1 MTSMTDIGTA
11 LNAPRTDLP
20 PSDEAA
26 RLLELGEGVLEHWVR
41 AHELEPTLDEREG
54 FRLLALHRQGAK
66 GNPSFNAVRET
77 CRELAYHYNLVAGD
91 AGHPEIDKRLELMRL
106 VAMHLYLFISG
117 KMQFDQ
123 LGEFC
128 CASKPLRLAEQN

>member
-1 MTSMTDIGTA
+1 MTSITEIGTA
-11 LNAPRTDLP
+11 LDLP
-20 PSDEAA
+20 RSGLPVGEEAS
-26 RLLELGEGVLEHWVR
+26 RLLELGEEVLVHWVR
-41 AHELEPTLDEREG
+41 ARELEPTCDEREG

-66 GNPSFNAVRET
+66 GDPSFNACRET
-77 CRELAYHYNLVAGD
+77 CRELAYYYNLVSSD

-106 VAMHLYLFISG
+106 VAQQLYLFISG

-128 CASKPLRLAEQN
+128 CASKPLRLGEQN